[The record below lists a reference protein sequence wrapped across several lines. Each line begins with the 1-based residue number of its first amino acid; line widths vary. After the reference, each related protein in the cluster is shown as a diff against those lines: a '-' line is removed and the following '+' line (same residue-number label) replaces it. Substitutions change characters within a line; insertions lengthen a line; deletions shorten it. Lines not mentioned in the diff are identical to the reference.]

1 MPLLK
6 IHTNQTLDP
15 NKQTELL
22 SAAST
27 EVANLLG
34 KSEKYVMVILE
45 AQQPLLFG
53 GTTEPAAYLELKS
66 LGLPQEQTATLS
78 SGLCHLIQ
86 QQLDIPGERIYIEF
100 SDAARHMW
108 GWNGGTF

>member
-6 IHTNQTLDP
+6 IHTNQTINP
-15 NKQTELL
+15 NKQAELL
-22 SAAST
+22 AAAST

-45 AQQPLLFG
+45 PQQPLLFG
-53 GTTEPAAYLELKS
+53 GIDAPTAYLELKS
-66 LGLPQEQTATLS
+66 LGLPQEQTTTLS
-78 SGLCHLIQ
+78 SGLCHLIH
-86 QQLDIPGERIYIEF
+86 QQLAIPAERIYIEF
-100 SDAARHMW
+100 SDTARHMW